1 MGTKQTLILSLA
13 AGLMGGIVSR
23 YIAPEPVHAQAR
35 TPAPREIIAQSFA
48 LVDASGNRVGALT
61 VSPIGRPAIALTYQG
76 KTVFLDPLFAME
88 QNARRNVD
96 PK

>member
-1 MGTKQTLILSLA
+1 MKTKQTLVLSLA

-23 YIAPEPVHAQAR
+23 YIAPELVHAQAQ

-48 LVDASGNRVGALT
+48 LVDASGNRVGALAL
-61 VSPIGRPAIALTYQG
+61 SKNGRPAILLTYQG
-76 KTVFLDPLFAME
+76 KTVFMDPLFAMQ
-88 QNARRNVD
+88 QNAVLNVD